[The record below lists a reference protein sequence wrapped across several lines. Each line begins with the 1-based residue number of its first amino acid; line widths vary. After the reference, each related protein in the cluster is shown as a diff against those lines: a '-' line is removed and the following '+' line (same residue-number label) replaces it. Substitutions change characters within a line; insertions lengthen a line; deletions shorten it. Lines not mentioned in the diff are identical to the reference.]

1 MNTNPFAK
9 SLAVSAGFLFLCAG
23 VSLARASS
31 APAGEMQT
39 PTPAT
44 PGLQSDSSSSPAD
57 YFQGL
62 DYTPEQKAQIDKIHR
77 DTETR
82 KAAVEKDEKLN
93 QDQKD
98 AMLNGFTHLEYS
110 AIFKVLTPE
119 QQKQVRSKIRARKA
133 ADQAAQKKQ
142 PPQS

>member
-1 MNTNPFAK
+1 MNTKRFAK
-9 SLAVSAGFLFLCAG
+9 SVAISTGLLFLFAAQG
-23 VSLARASS
+23 RARAYGTST
-31 APAGEMQT
+31 GEAQT

-44 PGLQSDSSSSPAD
+44 PGSLNGSSSPAD

-62 DYTPEQKAQIDKIHR
+62 DYTPEQKAEIDKIHR

-82 KAAVEKDEKLN
+82 KAAVAKDEKLT

-98 AMLNGFTHLEYS
+98 AMLTGYTHLEYS

-119 QQKQVRSKIRARKA
+119 QQKQVREKIRARKA
-133 ADQAAQKKQ
+133 ADQAAQKK
-142 PPQS
+142 PAPQG

>member
-1 MNTNPFAK
+1 MNTNRFAK
-9 SLAVSAGFLFLCAG
+9 SLTISAGFLFLFAIQG
-23 VSLARASS
+23 LGRTYG
-31 APAGEMQT
+31 APAGGVQT
-39 PTPAT
+39 PTPAL
-44 PGLQSDSSSSPAD
+44 PGSQSDNPSSPAE

-62 DYTPEQKAQIDKIHR
+62 EYTPEQKAQIDKIHR

-98 AMLNGFTHLEYS
+98 AMLAGYTHLEYS
-110 AIFKVLTPE
+110 SIFKVLTPE
-119 QQKQVRSKIRARKA
+119 QQRQVREKIRARKA

-142 PPQS
+142 APQS